1 MADNVDR
8 PPVPGDIE
16 SDRQET
22 LVRAVPEIDSQASDS
37 QGSDAGTVAD
47 AGVDAVQAAQDAAGS
62 TAASAPVAGVTPV
75 ADAVAEKGG
84 KPKRGHGCLK
94 TAVAGLAGG
103 VVGAAAITAGLWY
116 CGVVQLPG
124 THTTDTTNQQITI
137 NATDTDATVSQ
148 AVAKKALP
156 SVVSIS
162 VTTDE
167 GSGVGSGV
175 ILDKDG
181 NILTNYP
188 VIDGAKTISVT
199 IDGKSYDGTVLGSDS
214 SSDLAVV
221 NVDLGDTE
229 VTPIEVGDSSQLVV
243 GDWVMAIGSP
253 YGLDQSVSTGIV
265 SSLYRSTMLTSYSGS
280 TIYANLIQT
289 DAAIN
294 PGNSGGAL
302 VDDEGKLIGINSI
315 IESNSGSSSGVG
327 FAIDGN
333 YAVKIAKTI
342 ISGEKVTH
350 AYLGAS
356 LATVNAENAQRA
368 QLAVSQGAYVRSV
381 ESDSPADKAGL
392 KEGDVITKVDD
403 QDIMSADAL
412 KLAIRAHDVGD
423 KVTITVMRGSSEK
436 TLEVTLGSDEKLQE
450 QEAAQQQEAQQQSQ
464 QGGNRSQGNG
474 QGEDGSGSYGLGD
487 LGSLLGGN

>member
-1 MADNVDR
+1 MKHMD
-8 PPVPGDIE
+8 E
-16 SDRQET
+16 SKKSGM
-22 LVRAVPEIDSQASDS
+22 LNKVLSLIAVATVFTMVGTGIGATAMQTNALAEATPQAEEIDTADYSAS
-37 QGSDAGTVAD
+37 
-47 AGVDAVQAAQDAAGS
+47 
-62 TAASAPVAGVTPV
+62 P
-75 ADAVAEKGG
+75 AVAVYEK
-84 KPKRGHGCLK
+84 CSES
-94 TAVAGLAGG
+94 
-103 VVGAAAITAGLWY
+103 VVGVITY
-116 CGVVQLPG
+116 SESYSR
-124 THTTDTTNQQITI
+124 TTGNVEKTE
-137 NATDTDATVSQ
+137 VG
-148 AVAKKALP
+148 
-156 SVVSIS
+156 
-162 VTTDE
+162 E
-167 GSGVGSGV
+167 GSGIV
-175 ILDKDG
+175 ISDDG
-181 NILTNYP
+181 YILTNNH
-188 VIDGAKTISVT
+188 VIADGNYYEALLSSGDKVEAELVGADS
-199 IDGKSYDGTVLGSDS
+199 GTDIAVLHVEGQTLKAIEIGTST
-214 SSDLAVV
+214 DLK
-221 NVDLGDTE
+221 
-229 VTPIEVGDSSQLVV
+229 VGETVI
-243 GDWVMAIGSP
+243 AIGNP
-253 YGLDQSVSTGIV
+253 GGSVLANTVTQGIV
-265 SSLYRSTMLTSYSGS
+265 SALERDMKNTFTRDVK
-280 TIYANLIQT
+280 TIQH

-315 IESNSGSSSGVG
+315 IESSSGSSSGVG

-368 QLAVSQGAYVRSV
+368 QLAVSQGAYVRSI

-450 QEAAQQQEAQQQSQ
+450 QEAAQQQEAHQQSQ
-464 QGGNRSQGNG
+464 QGGNRDQGQGNG
-474 QGEDGSGSYGLGD
+474 QGDAGSDGYGLGD

>member
-1 MADNVDR
+1 MH
-8 PPVPGDIE
+8 
-16 SDRQET
+16 
-22 LVRAVPEIDSQASDS
+22 AVPEIGSQASDN
-37 QGSDAGTVAD
+37 QGSAAAAD
-47 AGVDAVQAAQDAAGS
+47 AGAAAGADDGRQAAAGS
-62 TAASAPVAGVTPV
+62 TATSAPVAGAVPA
-75 ADAVAEKGG
+75 ADAVAEKGA

-94 TAVAGLAGG
+94 MAVTGLAGG

-124 THTTDTTNQQITI
+124 THATDTTNQQITI
-137 NATDTDATVSQ
+137 NATDATISQ
-148 AVAKKALP
+148 AVAKKELP

-162 VTTDE
+162 VTADE

-181 NILTNYP
+181 NILTNYH

-199 IDGKSYDGTVLGSDS
+199 IDGKGYDGTVLGSDS

-229 VTPIEVGDSSQLVV
+229 VTPVEVGDSSQLVV

-294 PGNSGGAL
+294 PSNSGGAL

-315 IESNSGSSSGVG
+315 IESSSGSSSGVG

-356 LATVNAENAQRA
+356 LATVNAENAQSA

-450 QEAAQQQEAQQQSQ
+450 QEAAQQQNQ
-464 QGGNRSQGNG
+464 QGGNQGQRQGNG
-474 QGEDGSGSYGLGD
+474 QGEDDSGSYGLGD

>member
-22 LVRAVPEIDSQASDS
+22 LVRAVPEIGSQASDD
-37 QGSDAGTVAD
+37 QGSDASATAGTVAD
-47 AGVDAVQAAQDAAGS
+47 VGS
-62 TAASAPVAGVTPV
+62 VADLG
-75 ADAVAEKGG
+75 ADAVVEKGG

-137 NATDTDATVSQ
+137 NATDTDATISQ

-181 NILTNYP
+181 NILTNYH

-315 IESNSGSSSGVG
+315 IESSSGSSSGVG

-423 KVTITVMRGSSEK
+423 KVTITVMRGNSEK

-450 QEAAQQQEAQQQSQ
+450 QEAAQQQSQ
-464 QGGNRSQGNG
+464 QGGNRGQGNG
-474 QGEDGSGSYGLGD
+474 QGDAGSDGYGLGD

>member
-16 SDRQET
+16 GDGQET
-22 LVRAVPEIDSQASDS
+22 LVRVVPEIGSQASDNR
-37 QGSDAGTVAD
+37 GSDASATAGTVAD
-47 AGVDAVQAAQDAAGS
+47 VG
-62 TAASAPVAGVTPV
+62 
-75 ADAVAEKGG
+75 ADAVVEKGG

-137 NATDTDATVSQ
+137 NATDTDATISQ

-156 SVVSIS
+156 SVVSIG

-181 NILTNYP
+181 NILTNYH

-265 SSLYRSTMLTSYSGS
+265 SSLYR
-280 TIYANLIQT
+280 
-289 DAAIN
+289 
-294 PGNSGGAL
+294 
-302 VDDEGKLIGINSI
+302 
-315 IESNSGSSSGVG
+315 
-327 FAIDGN
+327 
-333 YAVKIAKTI
+333 
-342 ISGEKVTH
+342 
-350 AYLGAS
+350 
-356 LATVNAENAQRA
+356 
-368 QLAVSQGAYVRSV
+368 
-381 ESDSPADKAGL
+381 
-392 KEGDVITKVDD
+392 
-403 QDIMSADAL
+403 
-412 KLAIRAHDVGD
+412 
-423 KVTITVMRGSSEK
+423 
-436 TLEVTLGSDEKLQE
+436 
-450 QEAAQQQEAQQQSQ
+450 
-464 QGGNRSQGNG
+464 
-474 QGEDGSGSYGLGD
+474 
-487 LGSLLGGN
+487 

>member
-8 PPVPGDIE
+8 PPVPGDVE

-22 LVRAVPEIDSQASDS
+22 LVRAVPEIGSQASDD
-37 QGSDAGTVAD
+37 QGSDASATAGTVAD
-47 AGVDAVQAAQDAAGS
+47 VGS
-62 TAASAPVAGVTPV
+62 VADVG
-75 ADAVAEKGG
+75 ADAVVEKGG

-124 THTTDTTNQQITI
+124 TH
-137 NATDTDATVSQ
+137 ATDTDATISQ

-156 SVVSIS
+156 SVVSIG

-181 NILTNYP
+181 NILTNYH

-315 IESNSGSSSGVG
+315 IESSSGSSSGVG

-464 QGGNRSQGNG
+464 QGGNRDQGQGNG
-474 QGEDGSGSYGLGD
+474 QGDAGSDGYGLGD